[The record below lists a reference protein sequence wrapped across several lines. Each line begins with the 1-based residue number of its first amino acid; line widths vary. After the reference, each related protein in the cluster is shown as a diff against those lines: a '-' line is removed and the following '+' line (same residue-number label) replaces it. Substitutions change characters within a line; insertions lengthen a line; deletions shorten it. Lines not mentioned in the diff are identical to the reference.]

1 MGSETVNSFK
11 DFVLSQIRANPN
23 NKIKNIT
30 TPSAQNTLHS
40 FEGVLANNKVA
51 IIVRS
56 QNAQMSAK
64 TITKI
69 IDWQESVE
77 FKNLIIVSYGGYT
90 DTVYDYLS
98 HHEKSNILLYEHE
111 ENHKKLF
118 LCWSLKNG
126 RKYPDQREEPINP
139 SNIKKQNAKKA
150 KKINIGIFTSKGGV
164 GKTTISA
171 HLAGALTIIGYETAL
186 IDLDPQSNLKKLIG
200 SNGISIKNAGTGVER
215 HMNVFGAKEW
225 SDEAH
230 KDIKAIVYDCNP
242 ELDKN
247 PVTFIKKF
255 DFCIIPITL
264 NPLGLNKHASVI
276 ERTVRQIRER
286 NTKTKFLIL
295 INQYEP
301 KEGKKNK
308 ILLEML
314 KKEVAIIQQNYEGV
328 ELIEPSKVSIRYS
341 SQLFYWG
348 MQMLVNDSQGELA
361 FDETSSRS
369 IPKDNFFHLADYVA
383 LYASLK

>member
-1 MGSETVNSFK
+1 MSSETVNSFK
-11 DFVLSQIRANPN
+11 DFVLSQIRTKLDN
-23 NKIKNIT
+23 NIKNIT
-30 TPSAQNTLHS
+30 TPSTHNTLHS
-40 FEGVLANNKVA
+40 FEGTLSNNNKVA

-56 QNAQMSAK
+56 QQAKMNAK

-69 IDWQESVE
+69 IDWQENVE
-77 FKNLIIVSYGGYT
+77 FKNLVIVSYGGYT
-90 DTVYDYLS
+90 DTVCDYLS
-98 HHEKSNILLYEHE
+98 HHEKSNILLYEYDR
-111 ENHKKLF
+111 NYKKLSRY
-118 LCWSLKNG
+118 CTKTSV
-126 RKYPDQREEPINP
+126 PQR
-139 SNIKKQNAKKA
+139 
-150 KKINIGIFTSKGGV
+150 KINIGIFTSKGGV

-200 SNGISIKNAGTGVER
+200 DNGISIKNAGTGIER
-215 HMNVFGAKEW
+215 HMSVFGAKEW

-247 PVTFIKKF
+247 PVIFIKKF

-276 ERTVRQIRER
+276 ERTVRQLKEK

-314 KKEVAIIQQNYEGV
+314 KKEVAIMQQNYDGI
-328 ELIEPSKVSIRYS
+328 ELIEPSEVAIRYS

-348 MQMLVNDSQGELA
+348 MQMLVDDSHSELA
-361 FDETSSRS
+361 FDITSSRS
-369 IPKDNFFHLADYVA
+369 IPKDDFFHLAAYIA
-383 LYASLK
+383 NYASLKQ